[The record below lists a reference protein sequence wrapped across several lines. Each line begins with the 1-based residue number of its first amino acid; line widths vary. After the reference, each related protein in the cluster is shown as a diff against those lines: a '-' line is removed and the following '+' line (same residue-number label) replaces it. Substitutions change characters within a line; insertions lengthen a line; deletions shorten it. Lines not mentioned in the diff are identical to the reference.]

1 MTHFETDAI
10 RTQIEQTAQHEHS
23 TPLYLT
29 SSFLFDDAEHMRA
42 LFADEQDGLIYSRF
56 TNPNT
61 TELIDKMCLL
71 EGAEAGVATATGMAA
86 VFASIMGL
94 LVSGDHIVASR
105 ALFGSTHTLLT
116 TYLPRWGIT
125 TTMVDG
131 TDLDAWRNAIT
142 PATKMFI
149 VESPSNPAL
158 DVLDI
163 TSICAIAHE
172 HRRLTLE
179 PGERDII
186 VMVDNCFATPYLQTP
201 VALGADIVVHS
212 ATKYLDGQGRVLG
225 GLVLGKKD
233 FVRQIYL
240 FCRNSG
246 PSMSPFNAWILSKS
260 LETLAVRMDRHCS
273 NALAVAQYLEAH
285 TKVEY
290 VRYPHLPSHPQ
301 YTIAKTQMRQGGG
314 LVAFVLKGGLDAG
327 RRFLDARSM
336 SSLSA
341 NLGDTRTIITH
352 PASTTHA
359 KVPED
364 IRVASGIY
372 PGSVRISVG
381 LEHIDDILADLEG
394 MLGAA

>member
-1 MTHFETDAI
+1 MAHFETDAI

-42 LFADEQDGLIYSRF
+42 LFADEEDGLIYSRF

-61 TELIDKMCLL
+61 TEFVDKMCLL

-94 LVSGDHIVASR
+94 LSSGDHIVASR
-105 ALFGSTHTLLT
+105 ALFGSTHTLLS

-125 TTMVDG
+125 ATLVDG
-131 TDLDAWRNAIT
+131 TDLNAWREAIRGGS
-142 PATKMFI
+142 TKMFI
-149 VESPSNPAL
+149 VETPSNPG
-158 DVLDI
+158 LDI
-163 TSICAIAHE
+163 LDIAAIATIARE
-172 HRRLTLE
+172 YNIL
-179 PGERDII
+179 
-186 VMVDNCFATPYLQTP
+186 VNVDNCFATPYLQTP
-201 VALGADIVVHS
+201 IALGADIVTHS
-212 ATKYLDGQGRVLG
+212 ATKYIDGQGRVLG
-225 GLVLGKKD
+225 GVVLGNKEL
-233 FVRQIYL
+233 VRQIYL

-273 NALAVAQYLEAH
+273 NAIAVANFLESH
-285 TKVEY
+285 PKVDY

-301 YTIAKTQMRQGGG
+301 HAVALRQMRQGGG

-327 RRFLDARSM
+327 RRFLDARQM
-336 SSLSA
+336 ASLSA

-359 KVPED
+359 RVPEE
-364 IRVASGIY
+364 IRTATGIY
-372 PGSVRISVG
+372 PGSVRVSVG
-381 LEHIDDILADLEG
+381 LEHIEDILNDLDV